1 MEHEFLKPYVC
12 TQCGGRVNRSTLTC
26 EMCGTHFKDVST
38 PEFVRIVVDKPGVHV
53 LKSTMAMDKYMA
65 NELGAIELSRIVIE
79 RMSQSLAEAIAPYI
93 DLEWEDSPRD
103 CSIHVMGRIRVL
115 DPKERFW

>member
-79 RMSQSLAEAIAPYI
+79 RMS
-93 DLEWEDSPRD
+93 
-103 CSIHVMGRIRVL
+103 
-115 DPKERFW
+115 